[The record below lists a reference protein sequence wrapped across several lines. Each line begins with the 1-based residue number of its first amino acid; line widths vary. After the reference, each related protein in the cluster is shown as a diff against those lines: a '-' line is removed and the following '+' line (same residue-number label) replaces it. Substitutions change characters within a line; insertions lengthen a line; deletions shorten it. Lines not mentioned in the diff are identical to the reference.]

1 MAIYLYKYRIG
12 CVISITLE
20 RPTRFELTT
29 SHPFKL
35 DISLSLG
42 LATTYRK
49 QLKSLM
55 TFFTRPVYF
64 ML

>member
-1 MAIYLYKYRIG
+1 
-12 CVISITLE
+12 VISITLE
-20 RPTRFELTT
+20 RPTRFGLIA
-29 SHPFKL
+29 SYPYKL

-42 LATTYRK
+42 LATTYHK